1 MIAAKMNTTPTL
13 VFNFENPKFKI
24 RKKVKIMCENYCL
37 DLDSMPKVLQTLDGV
52 TLAEM
57 DLPPIK
63 YVIKDLLPQ
72 GLAMLNGS
80 MKIGKSWMV
89 LDWCVR
95 IAKGENIWNF
105 PTTKGTT
112 LYLSLEDS
120 NTRLQDRLLSV
131 TEDVPPNVY
140 FSIRCLT
147 IGNGLEEQI
156 RNFVADHPD
165 TVLVAIDIFQKI
177 RTTTEIN
184 YGVDYSEIEI
194 LKSLAGELG
203 IAILLVHHVR
213 KKEDDDPFNMPSGSN
228 GLAGCADTLFVLKKS
243 KRCSADATLF
253 CTGRD
258 IEYREID
265 IRFEKET
272 CTWSFISDSAENPE
286 TLLPRP
292 MQKLI
297 EMMKEKSAFSGSN
310 AEFMEEFKSYT
321 GIEIHTN
328 VMKKMMKK
336 HRSELEENGVTFEDC
351 KRNNDRCIDICYD
364 PPADNR

>member
-1 MIAAKMNTTPTL
+1 M
-13 VFNFENPKFKI
+13 
-24 RKKVKIMCENYCL
+24 
-37 DLDSMPKVLQTLDGV
+37 
-52 TLAEM
+52 
-57 DLPPIK
+57 
-63 YVIKDLLPQ
+63 
-72 GLAMLNGS
+72 
-80 MKIGKSWMV
+80 
-89 LDWCVR
+89 
-95 IAKGENIWNF
+95 
-105 PTTKGTT
+105 
-112 LYLSLEDS
+112 
-120 NTRLQDRLLSV
+120 
-131 TEDVPPNVY
+131 
-140 FSIRCLT
+140 
-147 IGNGLEEQI
+147 
-156 RNFVADHPD
+156 
-165 TVLVAIDIFQKI
+165 
-177 RTTTEIN
+177 
-184 YGVDYSEIEI
+184 
-194 LKSLAGELG
+194 G

-243 KRCSADATLF
+243 KRCSEDATLF

-265 IRFEKET
+265 VRFEKET

-292 MQKLI
+292 MQKLV
-297 EMMKEKSAFSGSN
+297 EMMKDKSAFSGSN
-310 AEFMEEFKSYT
+310 ADFMEEFKSYS